1 MGEMCDYVFRYP
13 RHNSS
18 SAYHSLCANSVEP
31 NCVFNM
37 VKWIEFGIEYLL
49 IKNKHRYFYESFDS
63 FFRWRSRNRLGYIRK
78 TNSFCTTASVGR
90 GGVCVGR
97 GNILD
102 NGGSIFHGC
111 ENSDHPLIY
120 DDANINFIS
129 QHCGGVSS
137 NSNPAD
143 HRKTNIS
150 TSLMC
155 PSASSTSNT
164 YLMDLAVRDKT
175 QVSTIISIIY

>member
-1 MGEMCDYVFRYP
+1 
-13 RHNSS
+13 
-18 SAYHSLCANSVEP
+18 
-31 NCVFNM
+31 M
-37 VKWIEFGIEYLL
+37 VKSIEFGISRYIKYLL
-49 IKNKHRYFYESFDS
+49 INNKHRYFHESFDS
-63 FFRWRSRNRLGYIRK
+63 IFRWRSRNRLGYIRK

-129 QHCGGVSS
+129 QHCGGASS
-137 NSNPAD
+137 NSNPVD

-175 QVSTIISIIY
+175 QVSTVISIFY